1 VATGPAGEEPR
12 GNGSGRS
19 IVSDILS
26 CMVRDEPLHEDA
38 SSVPL
43 TGEKKLAAIL
53 NSLWE
58 AVITVDRDHSIS
70 SFNRAAER
78 LVGISAP
85 EATGKDCRDVL
96 KASFG
101 PAQHDCPMGD
111 LTEGGKP
118 RSDVEGTLVRADG
131 RIVPISASWAFL
143 EDPTGERLGFVLS
156 FRSFE
161 EIERIAEERRAR
173 FPYGAIVGK
182 TPRIRQIFDL
192 IDTIKDTD
200 STVLITGESGTGK
213 GLFARAIHDL
223 SPRREKPFVKVTCAA
238 LSETLLESELFG
250 HVKGAFTGAI
260 ADKVGRFEAADGGTI
275 FLDEIGDISLPLQVK
290 LLRVLQEREFERVGS
305 SRTRTVEVRVIA
317 ATNRDLKS
325 AMKAGQFREDLFYR
339 LHVIPIVVPPLRER
353 KEDIPLL
360 AEHILRRLKARGL
373 DRVRAVSP
381 EAMRFLIDY
390 PWPGNVR
397 ELENVLERGAVCSR
411 GAVLSAADLSE
422 EVREHSRSRK
432 EEPAGAPPDEPASA
446 APGGEDEKERILRTL
461 QENRWN
467 RGDAAV
473 ALGINR
479 STLWRKMRR
488 LEIDRKRNA

>member
-1 VATGPAGEEPR
+1 MG
-12 GNGSGRS
+12 
-19 IVSDILS
+19 
-26 CMVRDEPLHEDA
+26 RDESLHEGA
-38 SSVPL
+38 SFVPL
-43 TGEKKLAAIL
+43 TGEKKFAAIL
-53 NSLWE
+53 NSVWE
-58 AVITVDRDHSIS
+58 AVITVDRDHRIS

-78 LVGISAP
+78 LVGVPAA

-111 LTEGGKP
+111 LTEGGIP
-118 RSDVEGTLVRADG
+118 RTDVDGTLVRADG

-143 EDPTGERLGFVLS
+143 EDPAGERIGFVLS

-182 TPRIRQIFDL
+182 TPRIRQIFEL

-200 STVLITGESGTGK
+200 STVLVTGESGTGK

-238 LSETLLESELFG
+238 LSEALLESELFG

-275 FLDEIGDISLPLQVK
+275 FLDEIGDISFALQVK

-305 SRTRTVEVRVIA
+305 SRTQTSDVRVIA
-317 ATNRDLKS
+317 ATNRDLREL
-325 AMKAGQFREDLFYR
+325 MKAGRFREDLFYR
-339 LHVIPIVVPPLRER
+339 LHVIPVAVPPLRER

-360 AEHILRRLKARGL
+360 VDHILKRLKGRGL
-373 DRVRAVSP
+373 DRVRVVSP
-381 EAMRFLIDY
+381 EAMRCLIDY

-411 GAVLSAADLSE
+411 GAVLSVADLSE
-422 EVREHSRSRK
+422 EVREHGRPRTK
-432 EEPAGAPPDEPASA
+432 EPPGPHAAPDAGAGGD
-446 APGGEDEKERILRTL
+446 APGQESEKETILRTL
-461 QENRWN
+461 EANRWN
-467 RGDAAV
+467 RGDAAA
-473 ALGINR
+473 ALGIDR
-479 STLWRKMRR
+479 STLWRKMMR
-488 LEIDRKRNA
+488 LGIHRKRNA

>member
-1 VATGPAGEEPR
+1 MA
-12 GNGSGRS
+12 
-19 IVSDILS
+19 
-26 CMVRDEPLHEDA
+26 RDELLHEDA
-38 SSVPL
+38 SSAPL
-43 TGEKKLAAIL
+43 TGEKKLAAVL
-53 NSLWE
+53 NSVWE
-58 AVITVDRDHSIS
+58 AVITVERDHRIS
-70 SFNRAAER
+70 TFNRAAER
-78 LVGISAP
+78 LVGIPAA

-118 RSDVEGTLVRADG
+118 RSDVDGTLVRADG

-143 EDPTGERLGFVLS
+143 EDPSGERLGFVLS

-182 TPRIRQIFDL
+182 TTRIRHLFEL

-238 LSETLLESELFG
+238 LSEALLESELFG

-305 SRTRTVEVRVIA
+305 SRTQTADVRVIA
-317 ATNRDLKS
+317 ATNRDLKEL
-325 AMKAGQFREDLFYR
+325 MKAGRFREDLFYR
-339 LHVIPIVVPPLRER
+339 LHVIPVIVPPLRER

-360 AEHILRRLKARGL
+360 VEHILRRLKGRGL

-381 EAMRFLIDY
+381 EAMRCLIEY

-422 EVREHSRSRK
+422 EVGEYCRPGKGEPSGSPGG
-432 EEPAGAPPDEPASA
+432 EPAGAPPDTAESD
-446 APGGEDEKERILRTL
+446 APGGVDEKERILRTL
-461 QENRWN
+461 EANRWN

-473 ALGINR
+473 ALGIER
-479 STLWRKMRR
+479 STLWRKMKR
-488 LEIDRKRNA
+488 LGIDRKRNT

>member
-1 VATGPAGEEPR
+1 
-12 GNGSGRS
+12 
-19 IVSDILS
+19 
-26 CMVRDEPLHEDA
+26 MVRDELLHEYA
-38 SSVPL
+38 SSAPL

-58 AVITVDRDHSIS
+58 AVITVDRDHRIS

-78 LVGISAP
+78 LVGIPAA

-143 EDPTGERLGFVLS
+143 EDPSGERLGFVLS

-161 EIERIAEERRAR
+161 EIERMAEERRAR

-260 ADKVGRFEAADGGTI
+260 ADKVGRFESADGGTI

-305 SRTRTVEVRVIA
+305 SRTQTVEVRVIA
-317 ATNRDLKS
+317 ATNRDLKA

-360 AEHILRRLKARGL
+360 VGHILRRLKARGL

-381 EAMRFLIDY
+381 EAMRCLIDY

-422 EVREHSRSRK
+422 EVRDHSHPRR
-432 EEPAGAPPDEPASA
+432 EEPAGVPPDETASA
-446 APGGEDEKERILRTL
+446 APGRDDEKERILRTL
-461 QENRWN
+461 EANRWN

-473 ALGINR
+473 ALGIDR

-488 LEIDRKRNA
+488 LGIDRKRNI